1 MEMLKIILFF
11 MATIWISLSL
21 KFVLLP
27 NIKRK
32 WRFFVMKKIL
42 KQMASKYKDEKTKEQ
57 LEVISKG
64 LNDLKD
70 GK

>member
-27 NIKRK
+27 NIKRR
-32 WRFFVMKKIL
+32 WRIYVMKKIL

-64 LNDLKD
+64 LNDLTD